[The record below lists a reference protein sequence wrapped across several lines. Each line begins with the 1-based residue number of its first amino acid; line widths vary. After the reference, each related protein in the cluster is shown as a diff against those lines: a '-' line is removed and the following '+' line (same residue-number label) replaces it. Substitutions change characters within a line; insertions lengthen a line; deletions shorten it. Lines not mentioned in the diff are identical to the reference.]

1 MAVYKP
7 ILLTEDDEQ
16 INQPPFINIKLMN
29 HQKTI
34 IKRMLE
40 LENDRTIKFS
50 ELQFGKYYRPEKIK
64 DAVIKTNIGILG
76 DKVGAGKTL
85 DIISLISIKPTIEFR
100 ETEIITGKYI
110 SVSGDLE
117 HTRCN
122 TNLVIVPHKLIPQ
135 WKSNFERALNL
146 KVLTITM
153 NKHVDELLLKKV
165 IKVKAWNSI
174 NNNAEIDREI
184 LYTDI
189 EKLKN
194 INVIL
199 VGDTMYKRL
208 VACSNHI
215 LWNRCII
222 DEADTIKLC
231 KMMEDCLNFNFLW
244 LITGTPSGLNNCK
257 KSSFYKEIF
266 ITSKQL
272 EIKHLVIKNDDTYIE
287 SSIILPD
294 PNMICIRCLT
304 PKELNVVK
312 NFISPSILQMI
323 NAGNTDE
330 AIKAL
335 NCNVDTNENIFQ
347 VITKNIV
354 ENIKNKKIEIN
365 AEKMMNYN
373 KEEKDKKISLL
384 ENQLIK
390 LETKY
395 EDIKKSIY
403 ELNNDFC
410 PVCLDSYTKP
420 VLVSCCN
427 KCFCFDCLAVS
438 MGELHNNRCPYC
450 RQFISSGDLHIISE
464 NESQKSKQK
473 SNELKDKLDVLID
486 IIQKKKDGSFLLF
499 ANYAETFNK
508 IEKKF
513 VEVGITYHILKGQT
527 STISKHIDDYENKRV
542 QVIMLNAQYFGAG
555 MNLQTTTD
563 LIIYHRFSN
572 EMEEQIIG
580 RAQRYG
586 RKGTLNVYYLL
597 HDNENSSIKA
607 NFKFN
612 NITDI
617 SYEDFIL
624 QNKNSSIDKIDISG
638 KNIENNS
645 ELNELIGLEDFED
658 VA

>member
-1 MAVYKP
+1 MAVNIP

-16 INQPPFINIKLMN
+16 INQPPYINIKLMN

-40 LENDRTIKFS
+40 LETNRSIRLP
-50 ELQFGKYYRPEKIK
+50 ELEIGTYYRSEKIK
-64 DAVIKTNIGILG
+64 DAVIKTNIAILG

-85 DIISLISIKPTIEFR
+85 DIVSLISMKPVIEFR
-100 ETEIITGKYI
+100 ETQFITGKYI
-110 SVSGDLE
+110 SLSGNRE
-117 HTRCN
+117 QTKIN

-135 WKSNFERALNL
+135 WKTNFEKALNL

-153 NKHVDELLLKKV
+153 NKQVDELLIKKI
-165 IKVKAWNSI
+165 IKVKGWNGI
-174 NNNAEIDREI
+174 NNNAEIDSDM
-184 LYTDI
+184 LYLDI

-208 VACSNHI
+208 VACSNNFI
-215 LWNRCII
+215 WNRCII

-244 LITGTPSGLNNCK
+244 LITGTPTGICRRSP
-257 KSSFYKEIF
+257 FYKEIF
-266 ITSKQL
+266 ITSRHL
-272 EIKHLVIKNDDTYIE
+272 EIKHLIIKNDDKYIE

-304 PKELNVVK
+304 PKELNIVK

-323 NAGNTDE
+323 NAGNTEE

-347 VITKNIV
+347 VITKNLV

-365 AEKMMNYN
+365 AEKMMIYN
-373 KEEKDKKISLL
+373 IDEKDKKINFL

-390 LETKY
+390 FETKY

-410 PVCLDSYTKP
+410 PVCLDGYTKP

-438 MGELHNNRCPYC
+438 LGELHNNRCPHC
-450 RQFISSGDLHIISE
+450 RQNISTSDLHIISE
-464 NESQKSKQK
+464 NESEKSKQKTK
-473 SNELKDKLDVLID
+473 SNELKDKLDVLVD

-499 ANYAETFNK
+499 ANYTETFNK

-513 VEVGITYHILKGQT
+513 VEVGITYHILKGQS
-527 STISKHIDDYENKRV
+527 STISKHINDYENKKV

-597 HDNENSSIKA
+597 HDNENNSIKA

-617 SYEDFIL
+617 TYEDFIL
-624 QNKNSSIDKIDISG
+624 QNKNVNIDNIDIVNN
-638 KNIENNS
+638 KNIKN
-645 ELNELIGLEDFED
+645 NELFALDDFEE

>member
-1 MAVYKP
+1 MAVNIP

-16 INQPPFINIKLMN
+16 INQPPYINIKLMN

-40 LENDRTIKFS
+40 LETDRSIIIP
-50 ELQFGKYYRPEKIK
+50 ELEIGTYYRSKKMK
-64 DAVIKTNIGILG
+64 DAIIKTNIAILG

-85 DIISLISIKPTIEFR
+85 DIVSLISMKPVIEFR
-100 ETEIITGKYI
+100 ETPFITGKYI
-110 SVSGDLE
+110 SLSGDRE
-117 HTRCN
+117 QIKIN

-135 WKSNFERALNL
+135 WKSNFEKALNL

-153 NKHVDELLLKKV
+153 NKQVDELLLKKI
-165 IKVKAWNSI
+165 IKVKGWNGI
-174 NNNAEIDREI
+174 NNNAEIDSEI
-184 LYTDI
+184 LYPDI

-208 VACSNHI
+208 VACSNRI
-215 LWNRCII
+215 IWNRCII

-244 LITGTPSGLNNCK
+244 LITGTPTGLNNCRR
-257 KSSFYKEIF
+257 SPFYKEIF
-266 ITSKQL
+266 ITSRHL
-272 EIKHLVIKNDDTYIE
+272 EIKHLVIKNDDKYIE

-304 PKELNVVK
+304 PKELNIVK

-323 NAGNTDE
+323 NAGNTEE

-335 NCNVDTNENIFQ
+335 NCNIDTNENIFQ
-347 VITKNIV
+347 VITKNLV

-365 AEKMMNYN
+365 AEKMMVYN
-373 KEEKDKKISLL
+373 KEEKDKKISFL

-410 PVCLDSYTKP
+410 PVCLDAYTKP

-438 MGELHNNRCPYC
+438 MGELHNNKCPYC
-450 RQFISSGDLHIISE
+450 RQNISSSDLHIISE
-464 NESQKSKQK
+464 NENEKSKSKQK
-473 SNELKDKLDVLID
+473 SNELKDKLDVLVD

-499 ANYAETFNK
+499 ANYTETFNK

-513 VEVGITYHILKGQT
+513 VEVGITYHILKGQS
-527 STISKHIDDYENKRV
+527 STISKHINDYENKKV

-597 HDNENSSIKA
+597 HDNENNSIKA
-607 NFKFN
+607 NFRFN
-612 NITDI
+612 NITGI
-617 SYEDFIL
+617 NYEDFIL
-624 QNKNSSIDKIDISG
+624 QNKNNTDKIDIAG

-645 ELNELIGLEDFED
+645 NLLTLDDFEE

>member
-1 MAVYKP
+1 MANNKP

-34 IKRMLE
+34 IKRMLD
-40 LENDRTIKFS
+40 LEVDRTIKLP
-50 ELQFGKYYRPEKIK
+50 ELEIGTYYRAEKIK
-64 DAVIKTNIGILG
+64 DITIKTSIGILG

-85 DIISLISIKPTIEFR
+85 DIVSLISMKPVIEFR
-100 ETEIITGKYI
+100 ETQHITGKYI
-110 SVSGDLE
+110 SLIGDRD
-117 HTRCN
+117 HIKIN

-135 WKSNFERALNL
+135 WKSNFEKALNL

-153 NKHVDELLLKKV
+153 NKQVDELLLKKV
-165 IKVKAWNSI
+165 IKVKNWN
-174 NNNAEIDREI
+174 NVEIDSEI
-184 LYTDI
+184 LYLDI

-208 VACSNHI
+208 VACSNHFI
-215 LWNRCII
+215 WNRCII

-244 LITGTPSGLNNCK
+244 LITGTPSGLNSCRR
-257 KSSFYKEIF
+257 SPFYKEIF
-266 ITSKQL
+266 ITSKNL

-287 SSIILPD
+287 SSIVLPD

-304 PKELNVVK
+304 PKELNIVK

-347 VITKNIV
+347 VITKNIF

-365 AEKMMNYN
+365 AERMMNYN
-373 KEEKDKKISLL
+373 KEEKDKKINLL

-403 ELNNDFC
+403 ELNNDYC

-450 RQFISSGDLHIISE
+450 RQNISSGDLHIISE
-464 NESQKSKQK
+464 NENEKSKTKQK

-513 VEVGITYHILKGQT
+513 VEVGITYHILKGQ
-527 STISKHIDDYENKRV
+527 SSSISKHINDYENKKV

-597 HDNENSSIKA
+597 HDNENNLIKA
-607 NFKFN
+607 NFKFK

-617 SYEDFIL
+617 NYEDFIL
-624 QNKNSSIDKIDISG
+624 QNKNSSIDKIDIDG
-638 KNIENNS
+638 KNIENN
-645 ELNELIGLEDFED
+645 NELIGLDDFENI
-658 VA
+658 A

>member
-1 MAVYKP
+1 MSVNIP

-16 INQPPFINIKLMN
+16 INQPPYINIKLMN
-29 HQKTI
+29 HQKTV
-34 IKRMLE
+34 IKRMLD
-40 LENDRTIKFS
+40 LEADR
-50 ELQFGKYYRPEKIK
+50 KIK
-64 DAVIKTNIGILG
+64 IPELDLGCYYQTVKYKDVSIKTNVGILG

-85 DIISLISIKPTIEFR
+85 DIISLISIKPKIEFMDKQL
-100 ETEIITGKYI
+100 ITGRYI
-110 SVSGDLE
+110 SFSGEKE
-117 HTRCN
+117 HTKIN

-135 WKSNFERALNL
+135 WKSNFEKALNL

-153 NKHVDELLLKKV
+153 NKQIDELLLKKI
-165 IKVKAWNSI
+165 IKVKNWNNI
-174 NNNAEIDREI
+174 ETDREL
-184 LYTDI
+184 LYLDT
-189 EKLKN
+189 ERLKN
-194 INVIL
+194 INVVL

-208 VACSNHI
+208 VEYSNYV

-222 DEADTIKLC
+222 DEADTIKLS
-231 KMMEDCLNFNFLW
+231 KIMEECLNFNFLW
-244 LITGTPSGLNNCK
+244 LITGTPSGLNNCRR
-257 KSSFYKEIF
+257 SPFYKEIF
-266 ITSKQL
+266 ETSRYFD
-272 EIKHLVIKNDDTYIE
+272 IKYLIIKNDDKYIE
-287 SSIILPD
+287 SSIVLPD
-294 PNMICIRCLT
+294 PNMISIRCLT
-304 PKELNVVK
+304 PKELNIVK

-347 VITKNIV
+347 VITKNIA
-354 ENIKNKKIEIN
+354 ENIKNKKIEIE
-365 AEKMMNYN
+365 AEKMMVYN
-373 KEEKDKKISLL
+373 KEEKDKKISFL

-403 ELNNDFC
+403 ELNNDYC

-450 RQFISSGDLHIISE
+450 RQNISSSDLHIISE
-464 NESQKSKQK
+464 NEGEKSNIKAK

-486 IIQKKKDGSFLLF
+486 IIQKKIDGSFLLF
-499 ANYAETFNK
+499 ANYTETFNK

-513 VEVGITYHILKGQT
+513 VEVGITYHILKGQS
-527 STISKHIDDYENKRV
+527 STISRHIHDYENKKV

-563 LIIYHRFSN
+563 LIIYHRFSD

-597 HDNENSSIKA
+597 HDNENNSIKA
-607 NFKFN
+607 NFRFN
-612 NITDI
+612 NITGI
-617 SYEDFIL
+617 NYEDFIL
-624 QNKNSSIDKIDISG
+624 HNKNSVDKIDING
-638 KNIENNS
+638 KNIADDNQ
-645 ELNELIGLEDFED
+645 LIALDDFEE
-658 VA
+658 VS

>member
-1 MAVYKP
+1 MAEYKP
-7 ILLTEDDEQ
+7 VLLTEDDEQ
-16 INQPPFINIKLMN
+16 INQPPYVKIKLMN

-34 IKRMLE
+34 IKRMIDLE
-40 LENDRTIKFS
+40 VDRTIKIP
-50 ELQFGKYYRPEKIK
+50 ELEIGVYYRPEKIK
-64 DAVIKTNIGILG
+64 DAIIKTDIAILG

-85 DIISLISIKPTIEFR
+85 DIVSLISIKPVIEFHDNS
-100 ETEIITGKYI
+100 IITGKYI
-110 SVSGDLE
+110 SLSGDKE
-117 HTRCN
+117 HTKIN

-135 WKSNFERALNL
+135 WKSNFEKAINL

-153 NKHVDELLLKKV
+153 NKQVDELLLKKV
-165 IKVKAWNSI
+165 IKVKNWNG
-174 NNNAEIDREI
+174 AEIDREL
-184 LYTDI
+184 LYLDI

-208 VACSNHI
+208 VACSNYI
-215 LWNRCII
+215 IWNRCII

-231 KMMEDCLNFNFLW
+231 KMMEECLNFNFLW
-244 LITGTPSGLNNCK
+244 LITGTPSGLNNCRRCP
-257 KSSFYKEIF
+257 FYKEIF
-266 ITSKQL
+266 ITSRNF
-272 EIKHLVIKNDDTYIE
+272 EIKHLIIKNDDKYIE

-304 PKELNVVK
+304 PKELNIVK

-373 KEEKDKKISLL
+373 KEEKDKKINLL

-403 ELNNDFC
+403 ELNNDYC

-450 RQFISSGDLHIISE
+450 RQNISSNNLHIISE
-464 NESQKSKQK
+464 NESEKPKQK
-473 SNELKDKLDVLID
+473 PNELKDKLDVLLD

-499 ANYAETFNK
+499 ANYTETFNK

-513 VEVGITYHILKGQT
+513 LEVGITYHILKGQ
-527 STISKHIDDYENKRV
+527 SSSISKYINDYENKKV

-555 MNLQTTTD
+555 MNLQTTSD

-597 HDNENSSIKA
+597 HDNENNSIKA

-612 NITDI
+612 NISGI
-617 SYEDFIL
+617 NYEDFIL
-624 QNKNSSIDKIDISG
+624 QNKNSIDKIDIDG
-638 KNIENNS
+638 KNIVDDNQLI
-645 ELNELIGLEDFED
+645 ELDDFEE